1 MNIKPLVKDTP
12 DQKYITYHTKSFKL
26 QFQPNTK
33 FSMALKREIKN
44 MVHEHYL
51 TYYTLRVLFGS
62 AQKLSRKNFC
72 SKKKRKRPSVKTN
85 GTTPS
90 KENAF
95 T

>member
-1 MNIKPLVKDTP
+1 
-12 DQKYITYHTKSFKL
+12 
-26 QFQPNTK
+26 
-33 FSMALKREIKN
+33 

-51 TYYTLRVLFGS
+51 TYYTLRVLIGS

-72 SKKKRKRPSVKTN
+72 SKKKKKRPSVKTN